1 MKNFKSVMMMEK
13 MMKGANNYSGLLS
26 LISFIG
32 LILFWVFGMQA
43 GMNGLA
49 KDHVSERLA
58 QKEYQQQTIL
68 VLGQIRDSLK
78 DRGRDHTEFSKQLNT
93 NTVAVNEVSKAVVR
107 ISFALDGIEK
117 RMRVK

>member
-1 MKNFKSVMMMEK
+1 
-13 MMKGANNYSGLLS
+13 MKGANNYSGLLS

-78 DRGRDHTEFSKQLNT
+78 DRGGTTRSLVDSL
-93 NTVAVNEVSKAVVR
+93 
-107 ISFALDGIEK
+107 ILIP
-117 RMRVK
+117 